1 MTTIVLPASN
11 EAKNIPELLESIPKK
26 YKVVVVDDG
35 STDDTSEL
43 VKRLGYKCVSLG
55 KNYGKGYACRIGAK
69 HSDDIIIFMDSDQ
82 QMDASDIIKF
92 EKAIK
97 KYDIVAGVR
106 NFSDIPLQRRIANI
120 FARYMVN
127 KITIQNFPDVLCG
140 FRAVKKDV
148 FMKLNLQKDEYEFES
163 EMLIKAVEHNL
174 KIGFINVSI
183 DYTRGSRMKS
193 GKSLKL
199 AWYLLKY
206 RFKN

>member
-1 MTTIVLPASN
+1 
-11 EAKNIPELLESIPKK
+11 
-26 YKVVVVDDG
+26 
-35 STDDTSEL
+35 
-43 VKRLGYKCVSLG
+43 
-55 KNYGKGYACRIGAK
+55 
-69 HSDDIIIFMDSDQ
+69 MDSDQ